1 MQRSFQWRA
10 VARRLTP
17 AQYALETY
25 NAKTMHTDRVRLGEF
40 DTGAEA
46 VAAAKALIDGQLR
59 AAIGAGRSF
68 ESAYR
73 DWLASGSVPSI
84 VAIQTEAHQV
94 EFDPFSYAASQAQEI
109 ADLERAARNRRAS

>member
-1 MQRSFQWRA
+1 MQRRFHGLA
-10 VARRLTP
+10 AARRLTP

-46 VAAAKALIDGQLR
+46 VTAAKALIDEQLR
-59 AAIGAGRSF
+59 GAIDAGRSF

-73 DWLASGSVPSI
+73 EWLALGRVPSI
-84 VAIQTEAHQV
+84 VAIRIEAHQV

-109 ADLERAARNRRAS
+109 AEFARAGSKGRTS